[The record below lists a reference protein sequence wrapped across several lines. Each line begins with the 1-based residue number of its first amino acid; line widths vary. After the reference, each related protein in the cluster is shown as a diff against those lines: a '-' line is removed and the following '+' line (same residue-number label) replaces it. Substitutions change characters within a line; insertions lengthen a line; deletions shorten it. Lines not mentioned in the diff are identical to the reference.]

1 MVVDTKSLKRG
12 SEDDLIVSDDE
23 FDSLLATIPLPGFP
37 SPHLGSS
44 GNQPNKRKA
53 ADTINQTDQA
63 YEPIQFGE
71 ISKYMTNKRKKLKL
85 QESALR
91 ETEPENSTR
100 PQIFSGL
107 VIHVRQR
114 PYQSTAVRNPQSD
127 YITRWDVHGI
137 SRSQV
142 GHHGEHHH
150 HLEQFTSIRISSYHL
165 LFFSQHIIA
174 SSLTPKK
181 REELRAYKVVKP
193 EWIVR
198 CVSAGRLLNWSDFR
212 LMSGIAFIK
221 PNIAEGEA
229 TGGQAIAQRN
239 LFDLAKAKH
248 LSPNINPQK
257 ELPHCHPSSLSR
269 NSSSPKR
276 TSAPN
281 ASSIQSNLKSKPAQS
296 PIKNTTKPPN
306 IHKLTSISSIASSR
320 STNSPPRPT
329 DQPSPDYPETQV
341 QLDPGVFENEVEAPN
356 LGRMSCSDPNF
367 IKTYFQQS
375 RLHHLS
381 TWKAELLQR
390 VSILSQN
397 KQSSLKNSSVSD
409 KKLKGDASDRRVIMH
424 VDFDCFFIS
433 AGLISR
439 PELRGKPLVV
449 CHAKVSDSAK
459 QNGSTSEIASCSYEA
474 RAFGVR
480 NGQTLGKAKELCP
493 EIQTIAYDFKLYEE
507 LSFKFYNILMSYAD
521 ELQAVSV
528 DECLI
533 DVSGRFAN
541 QFYNGGFNSFKSS
554 ALNLAEEIRTSVR
567 NATRCEV
574 SIGISYNV
582 LLAKLATKKA
592 KPCGSFFLDTDRA
605 QLTLKDLS
613 IDDLPGFGWAQK
625 NEVDQKLSVDNVGE
639 LQSVPLSRL
648 VDVLGPSRGKTL
660 HQYAHGIDER
670 TLKSSNHERKS
681 VSAVVN
687 YGIRFKTT
695 DQGGDDDVLVFL
707 QQLGQEVSR
716 RLNEVGVSGRQLTLK
731 IMRRAPNAPVETR
744 KYMGHGICDEFSKTA
759 KLSGLGGVGINDG
772 TTIGNEAWKL
782 LQSMT
787 IPPEDLRGIGIQINR
802 LEKLSKNFPHADKP
816 QVQSTLMFKTTK
828 AIEPSARRQAP
839 RCNNK
844 ELPATPS
851 NVVDCTPTAPAS
863 KKILKTPGELSSTP
877 FAVPP
882 ASQLDLGVVDAL
894 PTPLKLHIMKSV
906 STHQK
911 PPDKSKEPNPPDPQ
925 ETIDLITPEY
935 KQKENPN
942 PFDLPSVS
950 QIDWKMLAELPSSV
964 RRPIEAIYAQRKSS
978 RHLPPPTPPNFTR
991 GHKIARPKV
1000 TRRIAGS
1007 RHKKDRLAGLQL
1019 AFQDQRASRPKSK
1032 INHRVAAIG
1041 PSQKLINKKTFKLIT
1056 SHGDPGQT
1064 GAEEEPSEIL
1074 PTPNKIS
1081 DEQLEALEI
1090 DARFFREL
1098 QGNSTRG
1105 FQLDLIW
1112 NQFQLHSSRF
1122 KQVTQKNDRWIKW
1135 RKGFDRPAKVLQIS
1149 LPEPPCIAGR
1159 GKKRLSKL
1167 EDVSELIEQWML
1179 ASSSSLPA
1187 GNMPLEGN
1195 TTVGLVEIDE
1205 RDLAII
1211 EKFLLDLVDPP
1222 RNPKHALSIQ
1232 QSLGQDFEKLTKIML
1247 WWEDLILKLFSP
1259 HPHLSTLLYW
1269 KNLLDNLKRKINLIA
1284 CRDFG
1289 APIYDV

>member
-1 MVVDTKSLKRG
+1 MAVDTNSQKTG
-12 SEDDLIVSDDE
+12 NEDDLILSDDE

-44 GNQPNKRKA
+44 GNQPNKRKT

-71 ISKYMTNKRKKLKL
+71 ISKYMSNKRKKLKL

-91 ETEPENSTR
+91 DTEPENSTR

-107 VIHVRQR
+107 VIHVNGHTTPPLSEIRSLIILHGGT
-114 PYQSTAVRNPQSD
+114 YMAYLDHKSV
-127 YITRWDVHGI
+127 IT
-137 SRSQV
+137 
-142 GHHGEHHH
+142 
-150 HLEQFTSIRISSYHL
+150 
-165 LFFSQHIIA
+165 HIIA

-181 REELRAYKVVKP
+181 REEFRAYKVVKP

-198 CVSAGRLLNWSDFR
+198 CVSAGRLLNWSEFR
-212 LMSGIAFIK
+212 LMSGITFTEPK
-221 PNIAEGEA
+221 IAEGEA

-239 LFDLAKAKH
+239 LFDLAQAKH
-248 LSPNINPQK
+248 TSPNINPQK
-257 ELPHCHPSSLSR
+257 ESPHYHPSLLSR
-269 NSSSPKR
+269 HSSSPKC
-276 TSAPN
+276 TSTPT
-281 ASSIQSNLKSKPAQS
+281 ASSIQSTLKPIPAQS
-296 PIKNTTKPPN
+296 PIKNTIKPPN
-306 IHKLTSISSIASSR
+306 IHKLTSISAIAPSR
-320 STNSPPRPT
+320 APHSPPRPT
-329 DQPSPDYPETQV
+329 DQPSPDSPETQV
-341 QLDPGVFENEVEAPN
+341 QLDSGVFENEVEVPN

-390 VSILSQN
+390 VSILSEN
-397 KQSSLKNSSVSD
+397 KQSSRKNSFVSD

-439 PELRGKPLVV
+439 PELRGKPLAV
-449 CHAKVSDSAK
+449 CHAKASDSAK
-459 QNGSTSEIASCSYEA
+459 PNGSTSEIASCSYEA

-493 EIQTIAYDFKLYEE
+493 EIQTIPYDFKLYEE
-507 LSFKFYNILMSYAD
+507 LSFKFYNILLSYAD

-541 QFYNGGFNSFKSS
+541 QFNNGGFNSLKSS

-567 NATRCEV
+567 NATRCGV

-605 QLTLKDLS
+605 QLILKDLS

-625 NEVDQKLSVDNVGE
+625 NEVDQKLSVNNVGE

-695 DQGGDDDVLVFL
+695 DQGGDDDVRVFL

-744 KYMGHGICDEFSKTA
+744 KYMGHGICDEFSKTT

-772 TTIGNEAWKL
+772 TTIGSEAWKL

-802 LEKLSKNFPHADKP
+802 LEKLSKNFHHADKP

-828 AIEPSARRQAP
+828 AIEPPARCQAP
-839 RCNNK
+839 RCKSK
-844 ELPATPS
+844 ELPTTCA
-851 NVVDCTPTAPAS
+851 NFVECTPTAPAS

-911 PPDKSKEPNPPDPQ
+911 PPDKSKEPNPPDRQ
-925 ETIDLITPEY
+925 ETIDLITPKG

-942 PFDLPSVS
+942 QFDLPSVS

-991 GHKIARPKV
+991 GHKIVRPKV
-1000 TRRIAGS
+1000 NRRIAGS
-1007 RHKKDRLAGLQL
+1007 THKKDRLAGLQL

-1032 INHRVAAIG
+1032 ISHRVAAIG

-1056 SHGDPGQT
+1056 RKQPPKTPIHDDPGQAGT
-1064 GAEEEPSEIL
+1064 EEEPSEIL

-1081 DEQLEALEI
+1081 DEQLAALEI
-1090 DARFFREL
+1090 DVRFFREL
-1098 QGNSTRG
+1098 QGNSTRA

-1122 KQVTQKNDRWIKW
+1122 KQVTRQTDRWIKW

-1187 GNMPLEGN
+1187 GNMSLEGN

-1222 RNPKHALSIQ
+1222 RNPKHAPSIQ
-1232 QSLGQDFEKLTKIML
+1232 QSLGQDFEKLTKIVL
-1247 WWEDLILKLFSP
+1247 WWQDLILKLFSP
-1259 HPHLSTLLYW
+1259 HAHLPTLLYW
-1269 KNLLDNLKRKINLIA
+1269 KNLLDSLKRKINTIA